1 VHDVDKGVGGESGL
15 IVAGRYWSVF
25 RRNSFLAFAMALSRI
40 ANMKNTL
47 AKALVLLFSIAAV
60 SCFVWNASQR
70 NKGAVADAA
79 KPVSGAAEKKPTV
92 TDEEVKA
99 ARETMLRSSKSGII
113 MSEEDTRK
121 MLEERL
127 EQKKTPAPKAED
139 LAPSS
144 KVMRMID
151 SEELKELK
159 RQDIEQ
165 KANQPPR

>member
-1 VHDVDKGVGGESGL
+1 
-15 IVAGRYWSVF
+15 
-25 RRNSFLAFAMALSRI
+25 MALSRI